1 MVACVVCS
9 DAHSPPLIRNYNPNR
24 NGGPY
29 LINTA
34 QPVPILLFFLRKVVE
49 RSGCVDAD
57 KRCAEERDTA
67 PTMLTV
73 VLQALAMKRR

>member
-1 MVACVVCS
+1 MMACVVCS

-57 KRCAEERDTA
+57 KLSAEERDTA